1 MNSKAK
7 WKYNHNPMPAI
18 AIVGN
23 DGSGKTTIVEYIR
36 KNFSKMDPLIINMKS
51 TKPFRTYVK
60 NRNFLKILNSKN
72 SQKNFFLNFFI
83 SFFGEA
89 IDILDKYIKYRVGM
103 AWAD

>member
-51 TKPFRTYVK
+51 TKPFFVLTSK
-60 NRNFLKILNSKN
+60 IRNFLKILNSK
-72 SQKNFFLNFFI
+72 KIVRKIFFLNFLYHFL
-83 SFFGEA
+83 E
-89 IDILDKYIKYRVGM
+89 RQ
-103 AWAD
+103 

>member
-36 KNFSKMDPLIINMKS
+36 KNFSKMDPL
-51 TKPFRTYVK
+51 
-60 NRNFLKILNSKN
+60 L
-72 SQKNFFLNFFI
+72 
-83 SFFGEA
+83 
-89 IDILDKYIKYRVGM
+89 
-103 AWAD
+103 